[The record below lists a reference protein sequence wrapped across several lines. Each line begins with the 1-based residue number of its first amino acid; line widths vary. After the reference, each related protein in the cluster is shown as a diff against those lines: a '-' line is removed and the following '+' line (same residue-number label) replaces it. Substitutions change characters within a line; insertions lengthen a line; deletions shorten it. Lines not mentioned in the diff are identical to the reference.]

1 MRHIIIWA
9 VLLMFITGCSSK
21 TQMKI
26 QHKENEVAIVHTAI
40 GNPTANEVLTKYKQT
55 DIFLM
60 NGIVYVIA
68 EEIDWVKDLDL
79 TINKEV
85 MEITSQSINGED
97 FIEGTASTLPI
108 GTKIY
113 KPLEKG
119 DIYIAVVNGKE
130 IRYLGWR
137 EG

>member
-1 MRHIIIWA
+1 MRYIIIGVA
-9 VLLMFITGCSSK
+9 LLMFITGCSSEIQK
-21 TQMKI
+21 KI
-26 QHKENEVAIVHTAI
+26 PQENEVNIMHTAI
-40 GNPTANEVLTKYKQT
+40 GNPTADEVLTKYKQT

-60 NGIVYVIA
+60 NGIVYVNA
-68 EEIDWVKDLDL
+68 EEIDWVKDLEL
-79 TINKEV
+79 TIGKEV
-85 MEITSQSINGED
+85 MEISSQSNKGED

-113 KPLEKG
+113 KPIEKG
-119 DIYIAVVNGKE
+119 DIYIAIINGKE